1 MVAEPAGLALEEI
14 SFSYGTAPRVLD
26 GITLEARPGELLS
39 LLGPSGCGKTTLLRV
54 IAGLERPSTGSVRV
68 AGRVLADAAGE
79 VDLAPQKRGV
89 AMVFQNWALFPHM
102 DVADNIAFGIPKAL
116 RADGGLLAETLAMVG
131 LVGLEHR
138 RPAELS
144 GGQQQRVALGRAVA
158 QRPDVLLLDEPFSN
172 LDPSLRSSVR
182 GEVRELLAS
191 LGTTTVLVTHDREEA
206 MLLGDRVALLR
217 DGRVVASGDPV
228 DLYRTPPDRW
238 SAGFL
243 GEVVLLSGYAT
254 GGFVRTVLGRLRC
267 TGMPEGPMEVMLRPE
282 QVTVRP
288 LGAPARE
295 LDDRPDSG
303 GDDETAMGTVVAVAF
318 HGPLTA
324 YRVAVSGIELSAV
337 AVGVPVAH
345 VGDEVFVDGPV
356 EPVVGWPGEVD
367 QT

>member
-1 MVAEPAGLALEEI
+1 MVAEPAGLALEGI
-14 SFSYGTAPRVLD
+14 SFSYGTGPRVLD

-54 IAGLERPSTGSVRV
+54 VAGLERPAAGSVRV
-68 AGRVLADAAGE
+68 AGRVLTDATGE

-89 AMVFQNWALFPHM
+89 AMVFQNWALFPHL

-116 RADGGLLAETLAMVG
+116 RADGGLLTETLAMVG
-131 LVGLEHR
+131 LVGFERR

-172 LDPSLRSSVR
+172 LDPSLRASVR
-182 GEVRELLAS
+182 AEVRELLAS

-243 GEVVLLSGYAT
+243 GEVVLLSGDAT
-254 GGFVRTVLGRLRC
+254 GGFVSTVIGKLRC
-267 TGMPEGPMEVMLRPE
+267 TGTPEGKIEVMLRPE
-282 QVTVRP
+282 QITVRP
-288 LGAPARE
+288 LGATDRGFDEGSAGAGDRE
-295 LDDRPDSG
+295 S
-303 GDDETAMGTVVAVAF
+303 AVGTVIAVAF
-318 HGPLTA
+318 HGQLTG
-324 YRVAVSGIELSAV
+324 YRVAVSGIELAAV
-337 AVGVPVAH
+337 AVGVPVAN
-345 VGDEVFVDGPV
+345 VGDEVFVHGPA
-356 EPVVGWPGEVD
+356 EPVVGWPGDLE
-367 QT
+367 TN